1 MSRRTLVRSAI
12 GLPISA
18 LFLWLALRGADL
30 EEAVRLIRGADP
42 LLVGLAAV
50 VLMFGIWL
58 RAVRWRILLKPL
70 GPTTLTQ
77 SFSALTIGYLANNA
91 LPARLGEIVRVVI
104 LHRDAGIPRAG
115 SLGTILVERL
125 FDVLTL
131 LLLLGVAAIA
141 SGWENPWAGAFGL
154 AGIGAVVGLAVTYAI
169 AARAVA
175 LPGSLERRW
184 RPWRARLPQRVVEL
198 GAGFLAGFANVA
210 SAGAVARVL
219 LLSIASW
226 TVEASVYFLVMRAMD
241 IKAGGMWMATLVSS
255 LSNLAGVI
263 PAGPANLGP
272 FEYFAKETLLGF
284 AVSAEVAVAFAVAA
298 HLLIIVPPSV
308 IGGLLLLRG
317 GFRGSA
323 GAAAR

>member
-1 MSRRTLVRSAI
+1 M
-12 GLPISA
+12 
-18 LFLWLALRGADL
+18 ALRGADL
-30 EEAVRLIRGADP
+30 EEAVRLIREADL
-42 LLVGLAAV
+42 LLVGLAGV

-70 GPTTLTQ
+70 GKTTLIQ
-77 SFSALTIGYLANNA
+77 SFAALTIGYLANNA

-125 FDVLTL
+125 LDVITL

-141 SGWENPWAGAFGL
+141 SGWQNPWAGGGGL
-154 AGIGAVVGLAVTYAI
+154 AGVGAVVGLAVTYAI
-169 AARAVA
+169 AARAVT
-175 LPGSLERRW
+175 LPVWLERRW
-184 RPWRARLPQRVVEL
+184 RPWRAGSPQWVVEV

-210 SAGAVARVL
+210 SAGAMARVL
-219 LLSIASW
+219 LLSLASW
-226 TVEASVYFLVMRAMD
+226 MVEASVYFLVMRAMD
-241 IKAGGMWMATLVSS
+241 IKGGGAWMAMLVSS
-255 LSNLAGVI
+255 LSNLAGII

-272 FEYFAKETLLGF
+272 FEYFATETLRGF
-284 AVSAEVAVAFAVAA
+284 ELSAEVAVAFVVAA

-317 GFRGSA
+317 GFRG
-323 GAAAR
+323 GGETAAR